1 MRIITTSTGVA
12 LALAVAG
19 CGGKGPTQEGAGQS
33 ATNAPAEAVT
43 LEDVREE
50 TAEAVGAAVA
60 LADQTQ
66 DEYVDQVKS
75 EITEVGQRLDALRAK
90 AKALGE
96 QARATWNDRVAEL
109 AKKQQAL
116 QDSLTDVADSTGD
129 AWQELAQGMSQ
140 ARKDMADALQKAEA
154 EFNEQQPADE
164 PKQASSGE
172 E

>member
-19 CGGKGPTQEGAGQS
+19 CGGKGPNQEGSGQS

-60 LADQTQ
+60 MADQTQ

-96 QARATWNDRVAEL
+96 EARATLNDRVAEL

-129 AWQELAQGMSQ
+129 AWQELAQGMTQ

-154 EFNEQQPADE
+154 EFKEQPADE
-164 PKQASSGE
+164 PKETSSGE
-172 E
+172 EG

>member
-90 AKALGE
+90 ALGE

>member
-1 MRIITTSTGVA
+1 
-12 LALAVAG
+12 
-19 CGGKGPTQEGAGQS
+19 
-33 ATNAPAEAVT
+33 
-43 LEDVREE
+43 
-50 TAEAVGAAVA
+50 
-60 LADQTQ
+60 
-66 DEYVDQVKS
+66 
-75 EITEVGQRLDALRAK
+75 
-90 AKALGE
+90 
-96 QARATWNDRVAEL
+96 VAEL

>member
-109 AKKQQAL
+109 AKKQEAL